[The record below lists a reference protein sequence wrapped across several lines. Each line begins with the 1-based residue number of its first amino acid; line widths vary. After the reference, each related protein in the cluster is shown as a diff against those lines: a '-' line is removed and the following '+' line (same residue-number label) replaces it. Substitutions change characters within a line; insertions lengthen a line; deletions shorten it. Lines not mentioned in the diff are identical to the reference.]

1 MPSLPA
7 CLQCNSN
14 YTYQDRHL
22 FVCPVCGYEWQ
33 QGDSED
39 KLVVLKDAVGN
50 TLIEGDRVTVIK
62 DLKVKGSSAVIKIG
76 SKAKIIHI
84 VDGDHDIDCKV
95 DGAGAMM
102 LKSKFVKKA

>member
-1 MPSLPA
+1 MTSLPA

-22 FVCPVCGYEWQ
+22 FVCPECGYEWQ

-39 KLVVLKDAVGN
+39 KLVALKDAVGN
-50 TLIEGDRVTVIK
+50 TLTEGDRVTVIK
-62 DLKVKGSSAVIKIG
+62 DLKVKGSSVVIKIG
-76 SKAKIIHI
+76 SKAKIIRI
-84 VDGDHDIDCKV
+84 VDSDHDIDCKV
-95 DGAGAMM
+95 DGMGPMF